1 MKKVY
6 QNPEIELNKFR
17 TADIITFSKLSE
29 GHGDELDY
37 GLLD

>member
-6 QNPEIELNKFR
+6 QEPEIELKNFR
-17 TADIITFSKLSE
+17 TADVITFSKLSE

-37 GLLD
+37 GQLD